1 MAKNQNHIGIGLIK
15 ECCPACGNVFENGIA
30 ISKRI
35 FQSEA
40 GKEKFEKELENP
52 IGISED
58 LCSECKEHASNG
70 IIFVG
75 VDESKT
81 TDIKNPWRTGLF
93 AVVKE
98 EAVKEFI
105 SEPMLSQVLKV
116 RMCYIEQ
123 EVAESIGL
131 CG

>member
-1 MAKNQNHIGIGLIK
+1 MSKNNNHIGVAMIK
-15 ECCPACGNVFENGIA
+15 EHCPACGNVFESGIA
-30 ISKRI
+30 ISQRV

-40 GKEKFEKELENP
+40 GKEKFEKELQNP
-52 IGISED
+52 IGIATEF
-58 LCSECKEHASNG
+58 CSECKEHAKKG

-75 VDESKT
+75 VDEEKT
-81 TDIKNPWRTGLF
+81 EDMKNPWRTALF

-98 EAVKEFI
+98 SAVKKFI

-116 RMCYIEQ
+116 RMCYIDQ
-123 EVAESIGL
+123 NVAESIGL